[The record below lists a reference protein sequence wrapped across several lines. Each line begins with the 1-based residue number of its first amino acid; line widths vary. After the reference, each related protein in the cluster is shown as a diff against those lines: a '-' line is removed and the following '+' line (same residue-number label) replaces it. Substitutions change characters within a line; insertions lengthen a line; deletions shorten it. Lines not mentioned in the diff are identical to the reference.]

1 MKFVHGK
8 TLLKAIS
15 EAHRESPHAHT
26 AKRRLLENFVDVCD
40 AVAYAHSR
48 GVLHRDLKPSNVM
61 LGEFGETLVV
71 DWGVAKVV
79 DQPDVQ
85 GEAFVSL
92 TGSGLSYATEANAV
106 IGTAAYI
113 SPEMASGNAAEAG
126 VKADVYLLGATLYHI
141 LTNQAPRRGSSQH
154 EILEMAREA
163 EPENPRRI
171 KRNVPK
177 RLEAICLKAM
187 AHDSDVRYDS
197 GAKSGQGP
205 AQLSCRRTHR
215 RLA

>member
-1 MKFVHGK
+1 MHDVGVDGAEDVYYVMKFVHGK

-15 EAHRESPHAHT
+15 EAHREIPPRPHCKT
-26 AKRRLLENFVDVCD
+26 APLGELRGRLRCCRVCRR
-40 AVAYAHSR
+40 SR

-171 KRNVPK
+171 
-177 RLEAICLKAM
+177 
-187 AHDSDVRYDS
+187 
-197 GAKSGQGP
+197 Q
-205 AQLSCRRTHR
+205 T
-215 RLA
+215 